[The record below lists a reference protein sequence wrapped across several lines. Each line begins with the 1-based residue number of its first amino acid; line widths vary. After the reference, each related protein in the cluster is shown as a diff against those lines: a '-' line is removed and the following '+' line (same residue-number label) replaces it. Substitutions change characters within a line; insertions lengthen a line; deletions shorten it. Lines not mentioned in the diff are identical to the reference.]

1 MRKKA
6 IIFGITGQDGSY
18 LAEFLLKKNYI
29 VHGVKRRSS
38 SPNTERIDHIYDS
51 VNFSKKNI
59 FLHYG
64 DLADSGSLYRIIND
78 VNPDEIYNLAAQS
91 HVKIS
96 FSLPEYTAD
105 INALGTLRI
114 LEVIRNY
121 KKKKIKFYHA
131 SSSEMFGGASPPQHE
146 KTAFM
151 PKSIYA
157 ISKTFSH
164 YAVINYRE
172 AYNIQA
178 SNGIL
183 FNHESPRRGFNFVTK
198 KIVQGLV
205 RIKKGEQETLTL
217 GNLYARRDWG
227 HAKDYVKAMWKI
239 LNHKKP
245 DDYVIATNKSYS
257 VKEFVNKTAKLLN
270 IKIIWR
276 GNTLKEVGIDAKTK
290 KIIIKIDK
298 KYFRETEVNN
308 LIGNYKKAKKILSWS
323 PETSLDGLIRDMISQ
338 EK

>member
-1 MRKKA
+1 MKKKA

-64 DLADSGSLYRIIND
+64 DLADSASLYRIINN

-121 KKKKIKFYHA
+121 KKKKIKFYQA
-131 SSSEMFGGASPPQHE
+131 SSSEMFGGSIPPQNE
-146 KTAFM
+146 KTTFK
-151 PKSIYA
+151 PRSVYA
-157 ISKTFSH
+157 ISKAFSH

-172 AYNIQA
+172 AYNIKA

-183 FNHESPRRGFNFVTK
+183 FNHESERRGENFVTR
-198 KIVQGLV
+198 KITRAVG
-205 RIKKGEQETLTL
+205 RIVAGTQSELKV
-217 GNLYARRDWG
+217 GNTDSLRDWG
-227 HAKDYVKAMWKI
+227 YAPEYVEAMW
-239 LNHKKP
+239 LMLQQEKP
-245 DDYVIATNKSYS
+245 EDYVIGTGKQHS
-257 VKEFVNKTAKLLN
+257 VQEF
-270 IKIIWR
+270 
-276 GNTLKEVGIDAKTK
+276 IDKAFSIAGLDPKDHV
-290 KIIIKIDK
+290 KIDER
-298 KYFRETEVNN
+298 FMRPSEVDT
-308 LIGNYKKAKKILSWS
+308 LIADFSKAKNNMGWEPKYDFTKLV
-323 PETSLDGLIRDMISQ
+323 
-338 EK
+338 EKMVEHDIDLAKKESIALR